1 MIRCNYITT
10 TEFANYNPELDLSN
24 YTDATIS
31 GMITRASAYMDNYL
45 QYSLVTEAIT
55 GEKTEA
61 VVNTTGEL
69 VIFTRKLNIQSVQ
82 AIKLNVGPTAVSL
95 ALNTSNGQSNLQIPA
110 RGTSVV
116 YPWMPFA
123 WTGSVAITNFFN
135 LRNWDIYATI
145 DYTAGYDLNNL
156 PPDLKDACSLVTRDI
171 FIRQANPMDLY
182 SMSQG
187 GISMAFKGRG
197 AETGKTGNIMM
208 AENIMNSYK
217 RFLGV

>member
-145 DYTAGYDLNNL
+145 DYTADMTLTICHL
-156 PPDLKDACSLVTRDI
+156 I
-171 FIRQANPMDLY
+171 
-182 SMSQG
+182 
-187 GISMAFKGRG
+187 
-197 AETGKTGNIMM
+197 
-208 AENIMNSYK
+208 
-217 RFLGV
+217 